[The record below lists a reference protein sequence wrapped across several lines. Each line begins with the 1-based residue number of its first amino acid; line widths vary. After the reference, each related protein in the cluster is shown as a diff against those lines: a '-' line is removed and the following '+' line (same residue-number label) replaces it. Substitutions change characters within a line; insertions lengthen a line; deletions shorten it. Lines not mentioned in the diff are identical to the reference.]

1 VCLAIHL
8 RIILVILCNNN
19 NNNYNYYYN
28 IIELGNIV
36 ECYMLSR
43 DVEVSY
49 RIESIFWKSKLK
61 QGKIDRLIRAGT
73 NTGNR
78 Q

>member
-1 VCLAIHL
+1 
-8 RIILVILCNNN
+8 
-19 NNNYNYYYN
+19 
-28 IIELGNIV
+28 
-36 ECYMLSR
+36 MLSR